1 VRGVDLCDNR
11 AGSKVVGE
19 SQRVGNGKS
28 GGGPLSNEKAQLKEY
43 RYCTRREH
51 GRHQI
56 KSVADIADGQIGK
69 CFTQEHVKG

>member
-1 VRGVDLCDNR
+1 M
-11 AGSKVVGE
+11 
-19 SQRVGNGKS
+19 
-28 GGGPLSNEKAQLKEY
+28 KEY